1 MAKSGTII
9 GDKTGSYYVFIEWE
23 STPNVET
30 NTSTFTMRTYISHPK
45 INISART
52 GSTTIDG
59 KTASYKRAA
68 LNAGSNDRLL
78 VNTRVET
85 IQHND
90 DGTKEID
97 VSASFPFD
105 LDSSSHGRIRTKK
118 ASGKCVLDDIPRAS
132 EVTSHTSN
140 VDVNGSNT
148 WSVTLAKHSGAFR
161 HKATLTFK
169 DKTHTTDVFDT
180 TASFAIPMDWL
191 KSMTDRK
198 QGEAQ
203 ASIQT
208 YSDSSCKTAIGDPV
222 VKTFTITASDA
233 AKPTIADGW
242 ASVAAY
248 NEGVGVGGN
257 GFSVYVQGYSK
268 AAVTF
273 DGSKV
278 AALYGADIAS
288 VKIEWDG
295 TETEANTE
303 TAPCY
308 TKVLSKSGEQ
318 KIRCTVTD
326 TRGLINHTDLPIT
339 VEEYYRPTL
348 SNISIYRCNSK
359 GEMDDAGTF
368 LYFKAKANIAPCGS
382 ENGVWMS
389 AYWKTTAQPEFENR
403 TALQND
409 AGSVL
414 GSGMLS
420 TTTSYNARILIRD
433 YLNNTAS
440 FEILIPT
447 ADASF
452 NIKKGGK
459 GAAFGKYAQ
468 KDGLLDVE
476 WDIHS
481 DGAISGEDG
490 RRIDRLA
497 VSKTYADDEIGGGFK
512 AYGASHKPT
521 VYRAGPHVY
530 LRGIVS
536 PTAKKTAG
544 STMYTLF
551 TLPEWARPP
560 GYIDVLG
567 HGSTTA
573 ITWIRISP
581 EGVVTIGRY
590 RSGDTYL
597 DIETTY
603 QLTLYAAWIAADA
616 IT

>member
-9 GDKTGSYYVFIEWE
+9 GDKTGLYGVEIEWSITQNIE
-23 STPNVET
+23 A
-30 NTSTFTMRTYISHPK
+30 NTSEFTMVTYVTHPD

-59 KTASYKRAA
+59 KTASYNTKARKSDDA
-68 LNAGSNDRLL
+68 RWK
-78 VNTRVET
+78 VNTRTET
-85 IQHND
+85 IRHND
-90 DGTKEID
+90 DGTKEIE

-105 LDSSSHGRIRTKK
+105 LNSSAHGRIRTKK

-132 EVTSHTSN
+132 EVTVHTSN
-140 VDVNGSNT
+140 VDVNGSNK
-148 WSVTLAKHSGAFR
+148 WSVTMAKHSGAFR
-161 HKATLTFK
+161 HKATLTFN

-180 TASFAIPMDWL
+180 TASFAIPMGWL
-191 KSMTDRK
+191 ESMTDKK

-257 GFSVYVQGYSK
+257 EFSVYVQGYSK

-278 AALYGADIAS
+278 AALYGAGIAS
-288 VKIEWDG
+288 VKITWDG
-295 TETEANTE
+295 TET
-303 TAPCY
+303 TAAPY
-308 TKVLSKSGEQ
+308 RTKVLSKSGEQ
-318 KIRCTVTD
+318 IIRCTVTD
-326 TRGLINHTDLPIT
+326 TRGLINYTDLPIT

-348 SNISIYRCNSK
+348 SGISIYRCNSK

-368 LYFKAKANIAPCGS
+368 LYFKAKANIAPCGG

-389 AYWKTTAQPEFENR
+389 AYWKTTTQPAFGNQ

-468 KDGLLDVE
+468 KDGVLDVE

-490 RRIDRLA
+490 RRIDKLA
-497 VSKTYADDEIGGGFK
+497 ISKAYADDEIGGGFK
-512 AYGASHKPT
+512 AYGASHVPT

>member
-1 MAKSGTII
+1 MAKSGSII

-59 KTASYKRAA
+59 DTASYKQGA
-68 LNAGSNDRLL
+68 LDAGSNDKRL
-78 VNTRVET
+78 VNTRKKT

-105 LDSSSHGRIRTKK
+105 LNSSSHGRIRTKK

-140 VDVNGSNT
+140 VDVNGSNK
-148 WSVTLAKHSGAFR
+148 WSVTLAKHSSAFR
-161 HKATLTFK
+161 HKATVTFK
-169 DKTHTTDVFDT
+169 DKEHTTDVFDT
-180 TASFAIPMDWL
+180 SASFAIPMDWL
-191 KSMTDRK
+191 ESMTDKK
-198 QGEAQ
+198 QDTAQ
-203 ASIQT
+203 VSIQT

-222 VKTFTITASDA
+222 EKTFTITASDA

-248 NEGVGVGGN
+248 NEGVGANSSIKFG
-257 GFSVYVQGYSK
+257 VYIQGYSK

-273 DGSKV
+273 DNSKV

-288 VKIEWDG
+288 VKIEWGG
-295 TETEANTE
+295 TET
-303 TAPCY
+303 TAEPY
-308 TKVLSKSGEQ
+308 HTKALSKSGEQ
-318 KIRCTVTD
+318 MIRCTVTD
-326 TRGLINHTDLPIT
+326 TRGLFNHIDLPII

-359 GEMDDAGTF
+359 GEADDTGTF
-368 LYFKAKANIAPCGS
+368 LYFKAKANIAPCGG

-389 AYWKTTAQPEFENR
+389 AYWKTTTQSAFGNQ

-409 AGSVL
+409 TGSVL
-414 GSGMLS
+414 GSGALS

-440 FEILIPT
+440 FEVLIPT
-447 ADASF
+447 SDASF
-452 NIKKGGK
+452 NIKPGGK

-468 KDGLLDVE
+468 KDNLLDVE

-490 RRIDRLA
+490 RRMDKVA
-497 VSKTYADDEIGGGFK
+497 TSKAYADSEIGGGFK
-512 AYGASHKPT
+512 AYGASHVPT

-560 GYIDVLG
+560 GYIDTLG

-597 DIETTY
+597 DIETSY
-603 QLTLYAAWIAADA
+603 QLTLNAAWIAADA
-616 IT
+616 LT